1 LPISPQTWMALV
13 SFRMPDESPIA
24 DASRMPNDIRIS
36 ETGPLVGS
44 LQLSWPPPCSDW
56 AKSQRLGP
64 IGSAGYYDGFLLV
77 EQPLP
82 WPSDVS
88 EMPEL
93 AEVAKVAYG
102 ARLRL
107 QAVARDTRA
116 GAGGPAAA
124 EGSGEEASRTAMT
137 DDAGSRLRRLIC
149 YRSTRPG
156 WAGPMARSELLAAP
170 ESLAEVAQAV
180 VEAAAVAP
188 EPGDGGAAA
197 TADVLVCTHGRRDAC
212 CGARGMELLGALADA
227 PRFGHPDVR
236 LWRTSHTGGHRF
248 APTAIALPSASLWA
262 WADAALLAQVVD
274 AEGPVGLS
282 LTRYRGCASLG
293 SPAQQ
298 AVEKAVLSE
307 VGWPLLSSWRRAAD
321 LGDGLVRLETELHGT
336 WEAVAREGRRVAQP
350 DCRSDPELA
359 TKQSV
364 EWVVEGLRQIVAA

>member
-1 LPISPQTWMALV
+1 MPISPQTWMALV
-13 SFRMPDESPIA
+13 SFGMPDDSPTADDSRMPD
-24 DASRMPNDIRIS
+24 DIRIS
-36 ETGPLVGS
+36 DSGPLLGS
-44 LQLSWPPPCSDW
+44 LQMSLAPACSDW
-56 AKSQRLGP
+56 ARSQGLGP

-107 QAVARDTRA
+107 QAVARDTRP

-124 EGSGEEASRTAMT
+124 EGSGQEPSRTNAFT
-137 DDAGSRLRRLIC
+137 GDAGGPLRRLIC

-156 WAGPMARSELLAAP
+156 WAGPMARSERLAEP
-170 ESLAEVAQAV
+170 ESLAGAAQAV

-188 EPGDGGAAA
+188 EAGDSGAAA
-197 TADVLVCTHGRRDAC
+197 TADVLVCTHGRRDTC
-212 CGARGMELLGALADA
+212 CGARGMELLGALSDA
-227 PRFGHPDVR
+227 PRFAKPDVR

-262 WADAALLAQVVD
+262 WADVALLAQVVEAD
-274 AEGPVGLS
+274 GPLGLV
-282 LTRYRGCASLG
+282 LPRYRGCASLG

-307 VGWPLLSSWRRAAD
+307 VGWPLAEFLAPGGG
-321 LGDGLVRLETELHGT
+321 LG
-336 WEAVAREGRRVAQP
+336 
-350 DCRSDPELA
+350 
-359 TKQSV
+359 
-364 EWVVEGLRQIVAA
+364 

>member
-1 LPISPQTWMALV
+1 MQT
-13 SFRMPDESPIA
+13 
-24 DASRMPNDIRIS
+24 
-36 ETGPLVGS
+36 
-44 LQLSWPPPCSDW
+44 SWPPACSDW
-56 AKSQRLGP
+56 AKSQGLGP

-82 WPSDVS
+82 WPPDVS

-93 AEVAKVAYG
+93 TEVAKVAYG

-107 QAVARDTRA
+107 QALARDTRP

-124 EGSGEEASRTAMT
+124 EGSGQEASRVVVT
-137 DDAGSRLRRLIC
+137 DDAGGRLRRLIC

-156 WAGPMARSELLAAP
+156 WAGPMARSERMAEP
-170 ESLAEVAQAV
+170 ESLAEAAQAV
-180 VEAAAVAP
+180 VEAAAIAP
-188 EPGDGGAAA
+188 EAGEDGAAA
-197 TADVLVCTHGRRDAC
+197 TADVLVCTHGRRDTC
-212 CGARGMELLGALADA
+212 CGARGMELLGALGDD
-227 PRFGHPDVR
+227 PRFGNPDVR

-262 WADAALLAQVVD
+262 WADVALLAQVVD
-274 AEGPVGLS
+274 AEGPLGLA
-282 LTRYRGCASLG
+282 LPRYRGCASLG

-307 VGWPLLSSWRRAAD
+307 VGWQLLSSWRRAVD

-350 DCRSDPELA
+350 DCRSDPGLA